1 MYALYARQS
10 VDNKESI
17 SIENQLDLCRQKAI
31 GHKCV
36 EYKDKG
42 FSGKNTERPAF
53 QKMMED
59 IRKGEIEAIVVY
71 KLDRISR
78 SVLDF
83 SKILEELQK
92 YNVNFISVMEAF
104 DTTQPMGRAMI
115 QICAVFAQ
123 LERETIQQRVTD
135 AYYSRCKKKF
145 YMGGRVPYGY
155 RLEPYTIDGLKTSR
169 YVEVPEEAEQVKLI
183 YALYAESKN
192 SLGSIVT
199 YLNTNGIRNRR
210 GSMWNS
216 SRISDILR
224 NPIYARADADVYNF
238 FCKKG
243 AHINNP
249 IEDFVGL
256 YGCYL
261 YKGTENPSS
270 KRSDLT
276 DKELVLAP
284 HEGLISGDLWVKCR
298 IRCMN
303 NRQSALTCGGKNSWL
318 TGKVKCGN
326 CGYALTIAKANTKM
340 KRYFVCSQKF
350 ATKGTGCHGT
360 GGTIYATVLEEYVLD
375 RIKERLHEFECL
387 KAENVRKDNPK
398 LNQLKIQL
406 TGCETRIEELVS
418 QIPQA
423 NEVTMKYINRTL
435 EQLDNQMHRLNE
447 EILKL
452 SDTTADGDIAVI
464 TEHAEQWESL
474 SFEDKKKVVDTL
486 IQVIHI
492 ANGEIVIDWKF

>member
-31 GHKCV
+31 GHNCI

-169 YVEVPEEAEQVKLI
+169 YVQVPEEAEQVKLI
-183 YALYAESKN
+183 YALYSDPKN
-192 SLGSIVT
+192 SLGKIVT
-199 YLNTNGIRNRR
+199 YLNNNGIRNRR

-216 SRISDILR
+216 SRISEMLR
-224 NPIYARADADVYNF
+224 NPIYARADADVYSF

-243 AHINNP
+243 ANINNP
-249 IEDFVGL
+249 IEDFVGV

-261 YKGTENPSS
+261 YKGSENTSS

-276 DKELVLAP
+276 DKELVLGP
-284 HEGLISGDLWVKCR
+284 HEGLIPGDLWVKCR

-360 GGTIYATVLEEYVLD
+360 GGTIYATVLEDYVLD
-375 RIKERLHEFECL
+375 RIKGRLYEFESL

-398 LNQLKIQL
+398 LNQLKIQR
-406 TGCETRIEELVS
+406 TDCETKIEELVT
-418 QIPQA
+418 QIPKA
-423 NEVTMKYINRTL
+423 NEATMKYINRTL
-435 EQLDNQMHRLNE
+435 EQLDKEIYRLNE

-452 SDTTADGDIAVI
+452 SDTPVDSDFSVI

-474 SFEDKKKVVDTL
+474 SFEDKQKVVDTL